1 MNIQTKRKID
11 EIKGMIKKKTKLED
25 IIKEKFV
32 TVKKKD
38 SWLDKNH
45 EHFTERELKYLNYSF
60 TPEIIEAEEVIE
72 TTPKAVKIDEVD
84 VSEAVVED
92 IKEPEEEEEE
102 EESEKATPEEKAE
115 AFGEVPEEEQAT
127 SIPAAP
133 SNGLDFFFDSPKIFK
148 SFEEIKT
155 PQDKVN
161 FLLNDKVLKAL
172 FFMTEGQTIKNE
184 ADATLKYNI
193 ENIKTKYSSDIKIK
207 NIRISN
213 ELYNHFTEFCNKNQI
228 TIISAL
234 SCAIEEFLE
243 KYKELDK

>member
-1 MNIQTKRKID
+1 MNIQTKKKIE

-45 EHFTERELKYLNYSF
+45 EHFTERELKYLNFAFS
-60 TPEIIEAEEVIE
+60 PEIIEAEEVIE
-72 TTPKAVKIDEVD
+72 TTPKAVKIDETEIT
-84 VSEAVVED
+84 EAVIEEPKEVE
-92 IKEPEEEEEE
+92 EQAENPVPEEK
-102 EESEKATPEEKAE
+102 KATP
-115 AFGEVPEEEQAT
+115 VSAT
-127 SIPAAP
+127 P
-133 SNGLDFFFDSPKIFK
+133 SNNIDFFLDSPKIFK

-172 FFMTEGQTIKNE
+172 FFMTEGQAIKNE
-184 ADATLKYNI
+184 ADATLKYSL
-193 ENIKTKYSSDIKIK
+193 ENIKTKYSQNIKIK
-207 NIRISN
+207 NIRIN
-213 ELYNHFTEFCNKNQI
+213 EDLYKHFTEFCEENKI

-234 SCAIEEFLE
+234 SCALEEFLE
-243 KYKELDK
+243 KYKELDKKN

>member
-1 MNIQTKRKID
+1 MNIQTKRKIE
-11 EIKGMIKKKTKLED
+11 EIKGMIKKKTKLDD

-45 EHFTERELKYLNYSF
+45 EHFTEKELKYLNYAFS
-60 TPEIIEAEEVIE
+60 PEIIEAEEVIE
-72 TTPKAVKIDEVD
+72 TTPKAVKIDEAD

-92 IKEPEEEEEE
+92 IKEPEEKEE
-102 EESEKATPEEKAE
+102 AILEEKTE
-115 AFGEVPEEEQAT
+115 ALEEVPKEEQAT
-127 SIPAAP
+127 SIPVTP
-133 SNGLDFFFDSPKIFK
+133 SNNLDFLLDSPKIFK

-193 ENIKTKYSSDIKIK
+193 ENIKAKYSNDIKIK

>member
-72 TTPKAVKIDEVD
+72 TTPKAVKIDETEIT
-84 VSEAVVED
+84 EAVIEEPKEVE
-92 IKEPEEEEEE
+92 EQAENPVPEEK
-102 EESEKATPEEKAE
+102 KATP
-115 AFGEVPEEEQAT
+115 VSAT
-127 SIPAAP
+127 P
-133 SNGLDFFFDSPKIFK
+133 SNNIDFFLDSPKIFK

-155 PQDKVN
+155 PQDKIN

-172 FFMTEGQTIKNE
+172 FFMTEGQAIKNE
-184 ADATLKYNI
+184 ADATLKYSL
-193 ENIKTKYSSDIKIK
+193 ENIKTKYSQNIKIK
-207 NIRISN
+207 NIRIN
-213 ELYNHFTEFCNKNQI
+213 EDLYKHFTEFCEENKI

-234 SCAIEEFLE
+234 SCALEEFLE
-243 KYKELDK
+243 KYKELDKKN

>member
-45 EHFTERELKYLNYSF
+45 EHFTERELKYLNFAFS
-60 TPEIIEAEEVIE
+60 PEIIEAEEVIE
-72 TTPKAVKIDEVD
+72 TTPKAVKIDETEIT
-84 VSEAVVED
+84 EAVIEEPKEVE
-92 IKEPEEEEEE
+92 EQAENPVPEEK
-102 EESEKATPEEKAE
+102 KATP
-115 AFGEVPEEEQAT
+115 VSAT
-127 SIPAAP
+127 P
-133 SNGLDFFFDSPKIFK
+133 SNNIDFFLDSPKIFK

-193 ENIKTKYSSDIKIK
+193 ENIKAKYSSDIKIK

>member
-45 EHFTERELKYLNYSF
+45 EHFTERELKYLNYAFS
-60 TPEIIEAEEVIE
+60 PEIIEAEEVIE
-72 TTPKAVKIDEVD
+72 TTPKAVKIDEAEVT
-84 VSEAVVED
+84 EAVVED
-92 IKEPEEEEEE
+92 IKEPEEQEEIAP
-102 EESEKATPEEKAE
+102 KEEKE
-115 AFGEVPEEEQAT
+115 N
-127 SIPAAP
+127 SIPTTP
-133 SNGLDFFFDSPKIFK
+133 SNSLDFFLDSPKIFK

-184 ADATLKYNI
+184 TDAALKYNL
-193 ENIKTKYSSDIKIK
+193 ENIKAKYSKNIKIK
-207 NIRISN
+207 NIRIN
-213 ELYNHFTEFCNKNQI
+213 ENLYKHFTDFCEKNQI

-234 SCAIEEFLE
+234 SCALEEFLE
-243 KYKELDK
+243 KYKELDREN

>member
-45 EHFTERELKYLNYSF
+45 EHFTEKELKYLNYAFS
-60 TPEIIEAEEVIE
+60 PEIIEAEEVIE

-92 IKEPEEEEEE
+92 IKEPEEK
-102 EESEKATPEEKAE
+102 EESGKSISEEKA
-115 AFGEVPEEEQAT
+115 EVPEEEQAT
-127 SIPAAP
+127 SIPATP

-193 ENIKTKYSSDIKIK
+193 ENIKAKYSSDIKIK

>member
-45 EHFTERELKYLNYSF
+45 EHFTEKELEYLNYAFS
-60 TPEIIEAEEVIE
+60 PEIIEAEEVIE
-72 TTPKAVKIDEVD
+72 TTPKAVKIDETEIT
-84 VSEAVVED
+84 EAVIEEPKEVE
-92 IKEPEEEEEE
+92 EQAENPVPEEK
-102 EESEKATPEEKAE
+102 KATP
-115 AFGEVPEEEQAT
+115 VSAT
-127 SIPAAP
+127 P
-133 SNGLDFFFDSPKIFK
+133 SNNIDFFLDSPKIFK

-155 PQDKVN
+155 PQDKIN

-172 FFMTEGQTIKNE
+172 FFMTEGQAIRNE
-184 ADATLKYNI
+184 ADATLKYSL
-193 ENIKTKYSSDIKIK
+193 ENVKTKYSQNIKIK
-207 NIRISN
+207 NIRIN
-213 ELYNHFTEFCNKNQI
+213 EDLYKHFTEFCEENKI

-234 SCAIEEFLE
+234 SCALEEFLE
-243 KYKELDK
+243 KYKELDKKN

>member
-45 EHFTERELKYLNYSF
+45 EHFTEKELKYLNYAFS
-60 TPEIIEAEEVIE
+60 PEIIEAEEVIE
-72 TTPKAVKIDEVD
+72 TTPKAVKIDEDDITEV
-84 VSEAVVED
+84 VVED
-92 IKEPEEEEEE
+92 IKEPEE
-102 EESEKATPEEKAE
+102 KAE
-115 AFGEVPEEEQAT
+115 APEEVPEEEQAT
-127 SIPAAP
+127 SIPATP
-133 SNGLDFFFDSPKIFK
+133 SNSLDFFFDSPKIFK

-193 ENIKTKYSSDIKIK
+193 ENIKAKYSSDIKIK

-243 KYKELDK
+243 KYKELDKKN

>member
-11 EIKGMIKKKTKLED
+11 EIKGMIKKKTKLDD

-45 EHFTERELKYLNYSF
+45 EHFTERELKYLNFAFS
-60 TPEIIEAEEVIE
+60 PEIIEAEEVIE

-84 VSEAVVED
+84 VSEAIVED
-92 IKEPEEEEEE
+92 IKEPEE
-102 EESEKATPEEKAE
+102 KAE
-115 AFGEVPEEEQAT
+115 ALGEAPEEEQAT
-127 SIPAAP
+127 SIPATP
-133 SNGLDFFFDSPKIFK
+133 SNSLDFFFDSPKIFK

-193 ENIKTKYSSDIKIK
+193 ENIKAKYSSDIKIK

>member
-11 EIKGMIKKKTKLED
+11 EIKGMIKKKTKLDD

-45 EHFTERELKYLNYSF
+45 EHFTERELKYLNFAFS
-60 TPEIIEAEEVIE
+60 PEIIEAEEVIE

-84 VSEAVVED
+84 VSEAIVED
-92 IKEPEEEEEE
+92 IKEPEEK
-102 EESEKATPEEKAE
+102 EESEKAE
-115 AFGEVPEEEQAT
+115 ALGEAPEEEQAT
-127 SIPAAP
+127 SIPATP
-133 SNGLDFFFDSPKIFK
+133 SNSLDFFFDSPKIFK

-193 ENIKTKYSSDIKIK
+193 ENIKAKYSSDIKIK

>member
-11 EIKGMIKKKTKLED
+11 EIKGMIKKKTKLDD

-45 EHFTERELKYLNYSF
+45 EHFTERELKYLNFAFS
-60 TPEIIEAEEVIE
+60 PEIIEAEEVIE

-92 IKEPEEEEEE
+92 IKEPEEK
-102 EESEKATPEEKAE
+102 EESGKSISEEKA
-115 AFGEVPEEEQAT
+115 EVPEEEQAT
-127 SIPAAP
+127 SIPATP
-133 SNGLDFFFDSPKIFK
+133 SNGLDFFLDTPKVFK

-193 ENIKTKYSSDIKIK
+193 ENIKAKYSNDIKIK

-213 ELYNHFTEFCNKNQI
+213 ELYKHFTDFCDKNQI

>member
-11 EIKGMIKKKTKLED
+11 EIKGMIKKKTKLDD

-60 TPEIIEAEEVIE
+60 TPEIVEVEEVIE
-72 TTPKAVKIDEVD
+72 PTPKPVKIDETEVT
-84 VSEAVVED
+84 EVVAEET
-92 IKEPEEEEEE
+92 KEPEEVKEEVEEIISEEE
-102 EESEKATPEEKAE
+102 KIEEKE
-115 AFGEVPEEEQAT
+115 QENTVPVT
-127 SIPAAP
+127 P
-133 SNGLDFFFDSPKIFK
+133 SNNLDFFLDSPKVFK

-161 FLLNDKVLKAL
+161 FLLNYKVLKAL

-193 ENIKTKYSSDIKIK
+193 ENIKAKYSNDIKIK

-213 ELYNHFTEFCNKNQI
+213 ELYKHFTDFCDKNQI

>member
-45 EHFTERELKYLNYSF
+45 EHFTERELKYLKFAFS
-60 TPEIIEAEEVIE
+60 PEIIEAEEVIE
-72 TTPKAVKIDEVD
+72 TTPKDVKIDEVD

-92 IKEPEEEEEE
+92 IKEPEE
-102 EESEKATPEEKAE
+102 KAE
-115 AFGEVPEEEQAT
+115 ALGEVTEEEQAT
-127 SIPAAP
+127 SIPTTP
-133 SNGLDFFFDSPKIFK
+133 SNSLDFFFDSPKVFK

-213 ELYNHFTEFCNKNQI
+213 ELYNHFTEFCSKNQI

-234 SCAIEEFLE
+234 SCALEEFLE

>member
-11 EIKGMIKKKTKLED
+11 EIKGMIKKKTKLDD

-60 TPEIIEAEEVIE
+60 TPEIVEVEEVIE
-72 TTPKAVKIDEVD
+72 PTPKPVKIDETEVT
-84 VSEAVVED
+84 EVVAEET
-92 IKEPEEEEEE
+92 KEPEEVKEEVEEIISEEE
-102 EESEKATPEEKAE
+102 KIEEKE
-115 AFGEVPEEEQAT
+115 QENTVPVT
-127 SIPAAP
+127 P
-133 SNGLDFFFDSPKIFK
+133 SNNLDFFLDSPKVFK

-193 ENIKTKYSSDIKIK
+193 ENIKAKYSNDIKIK

-213 ELYNHFTEFCNKNQI
+213 ELYKHFTDFCDKNQI

>member
-1 MNIQTKRKID
+1 MNIQTKRKI
-11 EIKGMIKKKTKLED
+11 EEVKGMIKKKIKLDD

-45 EHFTERELKYLNYSF
+45 EHFTEKELKYLNYAFS
-60 TPEIIEAEEVIE
+60 PEIIEAEEVIE
-72 TTPKAVKIDEVD
+72 TTPKTVKIDETD

-92 IKEPEEEEEE
+92 IKEPEKKEE
-102 EESEKATPEEKAE
+102 AILEEKTE
-115 AFGEVPEEEQAT
+115 ALEEVPKEEQAT
-127 SIPAAP
+127 SIPVTP
-133 SNGLDFFFDSPKIFK
+133 SNNLDFLLDSPKIFK

-193 ENIKTKYSSDIKIK
+193 ENIKAKYSNDIKIK

-213 ELYNHFTEFCNKNQI
+213 ELYKHFTDFCDKNQI

>member
-45 EHFTERELKYLNYSF
+45 EHFTEKELKYLNYAFS
-60 TPEIIEAEEVIE
+60 PEIIEAEEVIE

-84 VSEAVVED
+84 VSEAIVED
-92 IKEPEEEEEE
+92 IK
-102 EESEKATPEEKAE
+102 KPEEKAE
-115 AFGEVPEEEQAT
+115 ALEEVTEEEQAT
-127 SIPAAP
+127 SIPATP
-133 SNGLDFFFDSPKIFK
+133 SNSLDFLLDSPKVFK

-172 FFMTEGQTIKNE
+172 FFMTEGQAIKNE
-184 ADATLKYNI
+184 ADATLKYRL
-193 ENIKTKYSSDIKIK
+193 ENVKTKYLKDIKIK
-207 NIRISN
+207 NIRIN
-213 ELYNHFTEFCNKNQI
+213 EELYNHFTEFCSKNQI

>member
-11 EIKGMIKKKTKLED
+11 EIKVMIKKKTKLDD

-45 EHFTERELKYLNYSF
+45 EHFTERELKYLNFAFS
-60 TPEIIEAEEVIE
+60 PEIIEAEEVIE

-84 VSEAVVED
+84 VSEAIVED
-92 IKEPEEEEEE
+92 IKEPEEK
-102 EESEKATPEEKAE
+102 EESEKAIPEEKAE
-115 AFGEVPEEEQAT
+115 ALGEAPEEEQAT
-127 SIPAAP
+127 SIPATP
-133 SNGLDFFFDSPKIFK
+133 SNSLDFFFDSPKIFK

-193 ENIKTKYSSDIKIK
+193 ENIKAKYSSDIKIK

>member
-45 EHFTERELKYLNYSF
+45 EHFTEKELNYLNYSF
-60 TPEIIEAEEVIE
+60 SPEIVEVEEVVE
-72 TTPKAVKIDEVD
+72 ETPKTVKIDETEIT
-84 VSEAVVED
+84 EAVIEEPKEVE
-92 IKEPEEEEEE
+92 EQAENPV
-102 EESEKATPEEKAE
+102 PEEK
-115 AFGEVPEEEQAT
+115 QAT
-127 SIPAAP
+127 PVSATP
-133 SNGLDFFFDSPKIFK
+133 SNNIDFFLDSPKIFK

-155 PQDKVN
+155 PQDKIN

-172 FFMTEGQTIKNE
+172 FFMTEGQAIKNE
-184 ADATLKYNI
+184 ADATLKYSL
-193 ENIKTKYSSDIKIK
+193 ENIKTKYSQNIKIK
-207 NIRISN
+207 NIRIN
-213 ELYNHFTEFCNKNQI
+213 EDLYKHFTEFCEENKI

-234 SCAIEEFLE
+234 SCALEEFLE
-243 KYKELDK
+243 KYKELDKKN